1 MLRRKLSGAPGAR
14 LLRCLRN
21 WDGLQSPISRVRNWR
36 IRCSI
41 YGDSLLISSVCSV
54 V

>member
-1 MLRRKLSGAPGAR
+1 MVWRKSSGTSGAR

-21 WDGLQSPISRVRNWR
+21 WDGLRSPISRVRNWR
-36 IRCSI
+36 IRYSLE
-41 YGDSLLISSVCSV
+41 GDSRLISSARSV